1 MVITQDIRPAGGATM
16 TKRLVEIDDADLKK
30 AQELLGAATIRE
42 TVERA
47 LKEVIAA
54 EARRQYIELLR
65 DGHLSLMA
73 DKEERRRAWG
83 Q

>member
-1 MVITQDIRPAGGATM
+1 M
-16 TKRLVEIDDADLKK
+16 TKRLVEIDDGDLRM
-30 AQELLGAATIRE
+30 AQEILGAATIRE
-42 TVERA
+42 TVARA
-47 LKEVIAA
+47 LKDVIAA
-54 EARRQYIELLR
+54 EAGRQYIEMLR

>member
-1 MVITQDIRPAGGATM
+1 MKVIVDIPVLEVRPV
-16 TKRLVEIDDADLKK
+16 TKRLVEINDDDLKK

-54 EARRQYIELLR
+54 EAGRRHIELLKT
-65 DGHLSLMA
+65 GYLEPMA
-73 DKEERRRAWG
+73 DKEFRRQAWHK
-83 Q
+83 

>member
-1 MVITQDIRPAGGATM
+1 MVQAVDIRTAGGVTM
-16 TKRLVEIDDADLKK
+16 TKRLVEIDDGDLRM
-30 AQELLGAATIRE
+30 AQEILGAATIRE
-42 TVERA
+42 TVARA
-47 LKEVIAA
+47 LKDVIAA
-54 EARRQYIELLR
+54 EAGRQYIEMLR